1 MRREFIGPQYRDEE
15 TYKKQEEHILTLHQ
29 TLAKV
34 RRALANIST
43 FMMFDD
49 HEITDDWNLNP
60 SWRTRVFTSPLGK
73 SIVRNGMLAYAL
85 FQDWGNQADRYNRT
99 GDLFDLTD
107 LSLVTDFNLENFTD
121 KLQAAFRDNG
131 TGVVLDPA
139 KVTVK
144 VLANEE
150 WLVQDIE
157 GREEFLVRKYKVDE
171 QEILKVLRNSHAFL
185 LSRIPKLFTET
196 GTSLASVEDTID
208 FLLGLDFQH
217 EVKPSTNGR
226 YQAPDNRSPLV
237 KWHYTYQGAK
247 HRVLAIDNR
256 TRRSFVSFAGAPGN
270 LSFQGM
276 KDLIPENPQPAEDD
290 VCFVIAPLPVLGPS
304 LLDEVIAPAA
314 FKAFDIIGAFQDK
327 EAAKTRMIGTN
338 PDAIEA
344 WAFDPVSQEELLQRL
359 APFQR
364 IILLSG
370 DVHYGSSQKLH
381 YWTKGVDR
389 PACFAQFTSS
399 GMRNIMPSYI
409 RYISQHFAF
418 AQKSIRRELRAER
431 LAWRQK
437 EPKPLTFKENAQPPV
452 FLKHLLDKSPVL
464 IPTFGWPEGTEI
476 AAGRDA
482 DWSWRSHSVLD
493 ERPEADRDPQ
503 IRLQPVAPGTTER
516 TVAALRAI
524 AARHI
529 QQAKKVNF
537 TRQILF
543 KANIGLVSFDKTDG
557 TLRVTHDLYAVAN
570 DAKPGTIQEQKSFAL
585 HKVTLAAAESD
596 TRPSLQKKSALSH
609 G

>member
-1 MRREFIGPQYRDEE
+1 M
-15 TYKKQEEHILTLHQ
+15 
-29 TLAKV
+29 
-34 RRALANIST
+34 
-43 FMMFDD
+43 
-49 HEITDDWNLNP
+49 
-60 SWRTRVFTSPLGK
+60 
-73 SIVRNGMLAYAL
+73 
-85 FQDWGNQADRYNRT
+85 
-99 GDLFDLTD
+99 
-107 LSLVTDFNLENFTD
+107 
-121 KLQAAFRDNG
+121 
-131 TGVVLDPA
+131 
-139 KVTVK
+139 
-144 VLANEE
+144 
-150 WLVQDIE
+150 
-157 GREEFLVRKYKVDE
+157 
-171 QEILKVLRNSHAFL
+171 
-185 LSRIPKLFTET
+185 
-196 GTSLASVEDTID
+196 EDTID

-276 KDLIPENPQPAEDD
+276 KDLIPEDPQPAEDD

-327 EAAKTRMIGTN
+327 ESAKTRMIGTN

-364 IILLSG
+364 IIILSG

-437 EPKPLTFKENAQPPV
+437 EPKPLTFKEDAQPPV

-482 DWSWRSHSVLD
+482 DWSWRSHTVLD

-557 TLRVTHDLYAVAN
+557 TLRVTHDLYAVAD